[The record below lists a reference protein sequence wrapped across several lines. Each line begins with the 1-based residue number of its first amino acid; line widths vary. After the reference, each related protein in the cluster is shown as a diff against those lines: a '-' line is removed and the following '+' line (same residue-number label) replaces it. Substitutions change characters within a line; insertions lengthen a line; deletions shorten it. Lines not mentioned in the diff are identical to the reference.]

1 MLLLRRRTNWAL
13 FSSSSL
19 LLQRSRGAFS
29 LLLRLNLGVVPGEVV
44 EGKEKSDRRRRMKAS
59 ITDALSSVDQS
70 DHCSCKRERTPN
82 LKARLKIHSV
92 KSLELSGVTTVNVL
106 VSGFGDGE
114 IED

>member
-1 MLLLRRRTNWAL
+1 MESFL
-13 FSSSSL
+13 FSHEMIVVSL
-19 LLQRSRGAFS
+19 
-29 LLLRLNLGVVPGEVV
+29 
-44 EGKEKSDRRRRMKAS
+44 D
-59 ITDALSSVDQS
+59 S